1 MPKSPSHFPSHLK
14 LAPIA
19 LATIILSACD
29 STDEI
34 KRSRD
39 NATNQAPT
47 ASISVSPDLQ
57 SSSPDT
63 ETEITLDGSAS
74 SDPDNDALTYTW
86 RQPADQ
92 AINLSS
98 TSSAST
104 TFTAAKA
111 GTYTFTLTVDD
122 GEFDASAE
130 VQVAVQ
136 EKEVLLTNLFGF
148 GQVLV
153 NTSAE
158 RTFEFTNS
166 GASSNSYSLSFSLEV
181 SSAFSADPSNFSL
194 AAGDSILITIA
205 FAPVGTVS
213 ATYQGTV
220 SILDGVNATVG
231 GFDLRGAAVLAYD
244 ASGIYQE
251 QLAWDGQNSAF
262 GSNAVDG
269 LDYAPFVELSPDD
282 EQVFVSGYDDDALA
296 VFDRHAASCSLRYRT
311 VYKNGVDA
319 IEGLGGA
326 TGIALSTDG
335 SQVFVA
341 GNLDHSLVVFDR
353 DANGELS
360 LNAIYEDGIDGVDGL
375 HSPATIAL
383 SPDDSQV
390 FVTGGF
396 ATGEVVGS
404 LVVFDRDASGKL
416 SYRSTFKDGEDGIDG
431 LAIPWYV
438 AVSPDGRQVFV
449 AGRNDDAL
457 VVFDRDLD
465 SGELSYRQSFIDGED
480 GVDGLNRARG
490 IQLTADGRQIFVA
503 GSFDKSIAAF
513 ARDTSDN
520 DSISYQGVYKDGVD
534 GISGLSGPTDISL
547 SPDNSRLFVAN
558 WDDGIVVFDRNTI
571 SGELTYLTRFNNGV
585 NGIDGLNGY
594 SSAIS
599 ADGNQLFVIGQDVNT
614 LSTFHLP

>member
-1 MPKSPSHFPSHLK
+1 MPKSPSHFPSHLR

-19 LATIILSACD
+19 LAVIILSACD
-29 STDEI
+29 STDAI
-34 KRSRD
+34 NRSRD
-39 NATNQAPT
+39 TTTNQAPT

-57 SSSPDT
+57 SSTPDT

-86 RQPADQ
+86 RQPANQ
-92 AINLSS
+92 AIDLSS

-122 GEFDASAE
+122 GELSDSAE
-130 VQVAVQ
+130 VEIEVQ
-136 EKEVLLTNLFGF
+136 AAEVFPTNLFGF

-181 SSAFSADPSNFSL
+181 SSAFSADPGNFSL
-194 AAGDSILITIA
+194 AAGDSTLIAIS
-205 FAPVGTVS
+205 FNPVGTVS
-213 ATYQGTV
+213 TTYEGTV
-220 SILDGVNATVG
+220 SIVDSFNATVG

-262 GSNAVDG
+262 GNNAVDG
-269 LDYAPFVELSPDD
+269 LAYTAYLELSPND
-282 EQVFVSGYDDDALA
+282 EQVFVTGYYDNALA
-296 VFDRHAASCSLRYRT
+296 VFDRNVTSGALRYRT

-319 IEGLGGA
+319 IEGLEGA
-326 TGIALSTDG
+326 TDIALSADG
-335 SQVFVA
+335 SQVFIA

-360 LNAIYEDGIDGVDGL
+360 LNTIFEDGIGGVDGL
-375 HSPATIAL
+375 HSIVTIAL

-396 ATGEVVGS
+396 AAGEVVGS
-404 LVVFDRDASGKL
+404 LVVFDRDTSGKL
-416 SYRSTFKDGEDGIDG
+416 SYRSTFKDGEDGVEG

-465 SGELSYRQSFIDGED
+465 SGELSYRQTFIDGED
-480 GVDGLNRARG
+480 GVDGLNRARC
-490 IQLTADGRQIFVA
+490 IELSADGRQIFVI
-503 GSFDKSIAAF
+503 GTFDKAIAVF
-513 ARDTSDN
+513 TRDTSNN
-520 DSISYQGVYKDGVD
+520 DSISYQGVYKDGFD
-534 GISGLSGPTDISL
+534 GISGLSGPANISL

-558 WDDGIVVFDRNTI
+558 WDDGVVVFDRNTI

-599 ADGNQLFVIGQDVNT
+599 ADGNQLLGN
-614 LSTFHLP
+614 L

>member
-1 MPKSPSHFPSHLK
+1 MPKSPSHFPSHLR

-19 LATIILSACD
+19 LAVIILSACD

-39 NATNQAPT
+39 TTNQAPT
-47 ASISVSPDLQ
+47 ASISVNPQ
-57 SSSPDT
+57 SSTPDT

-86 RQPADQ
+86 RQPANQ
-92 AINLSS
+92 AIDLSS
-98 TSSAST
+98 TISAIT
-104 TFTAAKA
+104 TFTAANA

-158 RTFEFTNS
+158 RVFEFTNS
-166 GASSNSYSLSFSLEV
+166 GASSNSYSLSFSQEV
-181 SSAFSADPSNFSL
+181 SSAFSADPGNFSL
-194 AAGDSILITIA
+194 AAGDSTLIAIS
-205 FAPVGTVS
+205 FNPVGTVS
-213 ATYQGTV
+213 TTYEGTV
-220 SILDGVNATVG
+220 SIVDSFNATVG

-262 GSNAVDG
+262 GNNAVDG
-269 LDYAPFVELSPDD
+269 LAYTAYLELSPND
-282 EQVFVSGYDDDALA
+282 EQVFVTGYYDNALA
-296 VFDRHAASCSLRYRT
+296 VFDRNVTSGALRYRT

-319 IEGLGGA
+319 IEGLEGA
-326 TGIALSTDG
+326 TDIALSADG
-335 SQVFVA
+335 SQVFIA

-360 LNAIYEDGIDGVDGL
+360 LNTIFEDGIGGVDGL
-375 HSPATIAL
+375 HSIVTIAL

-396 ATGEVVGS
+396 AAGEVVGS
-404 LVVFDRDASGKL
+404 LVVFDRDTSGKL
-416 SYRSTFKDGEDGIDG
+416 SYRSTFKDGEDGVEG

-465 SGELSYRQSFIDGED
+465 SGELSYRQTFIDGED

-503 GSFDKSIAAF
+503 GSFDKAIAVF
-513 ARDTSDN
+513 ARDTSAN
-520 DSISYQGVYKDGVD
+520 DSISYQGVYKDGFD
-534 GISGLSGPTDISL
+534 GISGLSGPANISL

-558 WDDGIVVFDRNTI
+558 WDDGVVVFDRNTI

-599 ADGNQLFVIGQDVNT
+599 ADGNQLLVIGRDANT

>member
-1 MPKSPSHFPSHLK
+1 MPKSPSHFPSHLR

-19 LATIILSACD
+19 LAVIILSACD
-29 STDEI
+29 STDAI
-34 KRSRD
+34 NRSRD
-39 NATNQAPT
+39 TTTNQAPT

-57 SSSPDT
+57 SSTPDT

-86 RQPADQ
+86 RQPANQ
-92 AINLSS
+92 AIDLSS
-98 TSSAST
+98 TISAIT
-104 TFTAAKA
+104 TFTAANA

-122 GEFDASAE
+122 GELSDSAE
-130 VQVAVQ
+130 VEIEVQ
-136 EKEVLLTNLFGF
+136 AAEVFPTNLFGF

-166 GASSNSYSLSFSLEV
+166 GASSNSYSLSFSQEV
-181 SSAFSADPSNFSL
+181 SSAFSADPGNFSL
-194 AAGDSILITIA
+194 AAGDSTLIAIS
-205 FAPVGTVS
+205 FNPVGTVS
-213 ATYQGTV
+213 TTYEGTV
-220 SILDGVNATVG
+220 SIVDSFNATVG

-262 GSNAVDG
+262 GNNAVDG
-269 LDYAPFVELSPDD
+269 LAYTAYLELSPND
-282 EQVFVSGYDDDALA
+282 EQVFVTGYYDNALA
-296 VFDRHAASCSLRYRT
+296 VFDRNVTSGALRYRT

-319 IEGLGGA
+319 IEGLEGA
-326 TGIALSTDG
+326 TDIALSADG
-335 SQVFVA
+335 SQVFIA

-360 LNAIYEDGIDGVDGL
+360 LNTIFEDGIGGVDGL
-375 HSPATIAL
+375 HSIVTIAL

-396 ATGEVVGS
+396 AAGEVVGS
-404 LVVFDRDASGKL
+404 LVVFDRDTSGKL
-416 SYRSTFKDGEDGIDG
+416 SYRSTFKDGEDGVEG

-465 SGELSYRQSFIDGED
+465 SGELSYRQTFIDGED
-480 GVDGLNRARG
+480 GVDGLNRARC
-490 IQLTADGRQIFVA
+490 IELSADGRQIFVI
-503 GSFDKSIAAF
+503 GTFDKAIAVF
-513 ARDTSDN
+513 TRDTSNN
-520 DSISYQGVYKDGVD
+520 DSISYQGVYKDGFD
-534 GISGLSGPTDISL
+534 GISGLSGPANISL

-558 WDDGIVVFDRNTI
+558 WDDGVVVFDRNTI

-599 ADGNQLFVIGQDVNT
+599 ADGNQLLVIGRDANT

>member
-1 MPKSPSHFPSHLK
+1 MPKSPRHFPNHLK
-14 LAPIA
+14 LAPIV
-19 LATIILSACD
+19 LAAIILSACD
-29 STDEI
+29 STDAI
-34 KRSRD
+34 NQSRD

-98 TSSAST
+98 TSSAIT

-158 RTFEFTNS
+158 RVFEFTNS
-166 GASSNSYSLSFSLEV
+166 GASSNSYSLSFSQEV
-181 SSAFSADPSNFSL
+181 SSAFSADPGNFSL
-194 AAGDSILITIA
+194 AAGDSTLIAIS
-205 FAPVGTVS
+205 FNPVGTVS
-213 ATYQGTV
+213 TTYEGTV
-220 SILDGVNATVG
+220 SIVDSFNATVG

-262 GSNAVDG
+262 GNNAVDG
-269 LDYAPFVELSPDD
+269 LAYTAYLELSPND
-282 EQVFVSGYDDDALA
+282 EQVFVTGYYDNALA
-296 VFDRHAASCSLRYRT
+296 VFDRNVTSGALRYRT

-319 IEGLGGA
+319 IEGLEGA
-326 TGIALSTDG
+326 TDIALSADG
-335 SQVFVA
+335 SQVFIA

-360 LNAIYEDGIDGVDGL
+360 LNTIFEDGIGGVDGL
-375 HSPATIAL
+375 HSIVTIAL

-396 ATGEVVGS
+396 AAGEVVGS
-404 LVVFDRDASGKL
+404 LVVFDRDTSGKL
-416 SYRSTFKDGEDGIDG
+416 SYRSTFKDGEDGVEG

-465 SGELSYRQSFIDGED
+465 SGELSYRQTFIDGED
-480 GVDGLNRARG
+480 GVDGLNRARC
-490 IQLTADGRQIFVA
+490 IELSADGRQIFVI
-503 GSFDKSIAAF
+503 GTFDKAIAVF
-513 ARDTSDN
+513 TRDTSNN
-520 DSISYQGVYKDGVD
+520 DSISYQGVYKDGFD

-558 WDDGIVVFDRNTI
+558 WDDGVVVFERNTS
-571 SGELTYLTRFNNGV
+571 SGELTYLTRFNNEV

-599 ADGNQLFVIGQDVNT
+599 ADGNQLFVIGQDANT
-614 LSTFHLP
+614 LSTFRLP